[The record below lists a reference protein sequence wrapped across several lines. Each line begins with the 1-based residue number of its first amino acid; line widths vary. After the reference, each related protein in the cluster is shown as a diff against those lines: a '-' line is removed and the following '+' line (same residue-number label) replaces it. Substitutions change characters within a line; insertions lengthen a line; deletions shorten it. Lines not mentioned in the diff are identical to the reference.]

1 MDAARLPVNGTTPV
15 SKLDGIWLS
24 SLDPVPPMHVRRD
37 SRLAGADGGNCAASE
52 RFCRHIETL
61 TELRSKEKRNE
72 VQGED

>member
-24 SLDPVPPMHVRRD
+24 SLDPVPAMHVRRD

-52 RFCRHIETL
+52 WFCRH
-61 TELRSKEKRNE
+61 
-72 VQGED
+72 